1 MGGGYGSLQIMRKAL
16 VAVCL
21 GALLFS
27 VSSCQRAAEVQILRL
42 ANWGGAGSDG
52 EYERMIQQLYR
63 DFEKENPGVKVRVEG
78 NPEGYVA
85 KMALSFIAKAE
96 PDVMM
101 LDASSAALFI
111 NNGVLADLSPLMQ
124 GDPEFRVDDY
134 FPNVM
139 NIARRGNKIFAVPQD
154 FTPMVMYYN
163 KRMFDAA
170 GVPYPKSGWNFRDF
184 LLASQNLTKDG
195 QYGFA
200 FQNWM
205 PGWIMW
211 IWNNGGDVVT
221 NGKASGTFDGPKSVE
236 AVQFLADLVTKHKV
250 APSLSQVASM
260 GVDPFA
266 NGEAA
271 MTVSGHWALIGYAN
285 APKDREGKP
294 KITWDDLGV
303 VELPHNTATPQTV
316 MYESGYAIGQNCK
329 QKALAWKFVK
339 YMTSY
344 RVQRK
349 YNSSGI
355 AVCGRIDV
363 AKERAK
369 LPLEAQ
375 FLPVIPSARPP
386 YGATIEGWEF
396 VETAGRNAMDSILQ
410 GTASAQ
416 AALTKAAAKIDREFS
431 K

>member
-1 MGGGYGSLQIMRKAL
+1 MRWAPLSL
-16 VAVCL
+16 VAL
-21 GALLFS
+21 ALATL
-27 VSSCQRAAEVQILRL
+27 SCGKPASDHVVLRL

-52 EYERMIQQLYR
+52 EYEKLLKKIYAE
-63 DFEKENPGVKVRVEG
+63 FEAQNPGVKVRVEN
-78 NPEGYVA
+78 NPEGYAA

-111 NNGVLADLSPLMQ
+111 NNGVLADLAPIMDADS
-124 GDPEFRVDDY
+124 EFKKSDF

-139 NIARRGNKIFAVPQD
+139 DIARRGDAYYAVPQD

-163 KRMFDAA
+163 KRLFDAA
-170 GVPYPKSGWNFRDF
+170 KRPYPKPGWNFDDF
-184 LLASQNLTKDG
+184 LADAQALTRED

-211 IWNNGGDVVT
+211 VWNNGGDVVAGDPPRAT
-221 NGKASGTFDGPKSVE
+221 GAFDAPASVE
-236 AVQFLADLVTKHKV
+236 AVRFLGDLVTKHKV
-250 APSLSQVASM
+250 APSLSQVAAM

-271 MTVSGHWALIGYAN
+271 MTISGHWALIGFAN
-285 APKDREGKP
+285 APKDANGKP
-294 KITWDDLGV
+294 KLTWDDLGI
-303 VELPHNTATPQTV
+303 VELPHNTPKPQTV
-316 MYESGYAIGQNCK
+316 MYESGYAIGRNCR
-329 QKALAWKFVK
+329 QKELAWKFVK
-339 YMTSY
+339 FMTSY
-344 RVQRK
+344 AVQSR

-355 AVCGRIDV
+355 AVCARRDV
-363 AKERAK
+363 AQERAK

-375 FLPVIPSARPP
+375 FLPIIPSARSP
-386 YGATIEGWEF
+386 YGSRIEGWEF
-396 VETAGRNAMDSILQ
+396 VEAAGRNAMDSILQ
-410 GTASAQ
+410 RTATPS
-416 AALTKAAAKIDREFS
+416 AALTKAARKIDREFS